1 MSAKKDPKSVAAPPR
16 AGRESP
22 RRAEPAPPP
31 EKVDTAVQV
40 PSVRF
45 RPATRPPVPVLWIL
59 DDDQESGERMRIRAA
74 VVVIGRTE
82 GQVLLPHDTQ
92 VSSRHAEIVRR
103 DDNGRCTWH
112 LRDLS
117 STNGTFVK
125 IARSRLNDGA
135 EFRIGRQ
142 QFCFRLQPGSPPA
155 KGGAVLVELSADGQE
170 QTHAISGNE
179 LWIGRDPHCC
189 DVSVK
194 DPLVCPKHARIV
206 VETQDRRYLI
216 DGGSLNGTWLRI
228 EELALTSGSEFEVG
242 EQRFRFTIP

>member
-1 MSAKKDPKSVAAPPR
+1 MAVKKDPKSTAAPPR
-16 AGRESP
+16 PGRELP
-22 RRAEPAPPP
+22 RRPAPPPPP
-31 EKVDTAVQV
+31 EKVDTAVEV

-45 RPATRPPVPVLWIL
+45 RPASRPPVPVLWIL
-59 DDDQESGERMRIRAA
+59 DDDQDSGERLRIRAA

-82 GQVLLPHDTQ
+82 GQVLLPHDPQ

-103 DDNGRCTWH
+103 DDNGRCTWF

-125 IARSRLNDGA
+125 IVRSRLDDGS

-142 QFCFRLQPGSPPA
+142 QFCFRAPTGSPQA
-155 KGGAVLVELSADGQE
+155 QSGLVLVELSGDGPE
-170 QTHAISGNE
+170 QTHPISGSE
-179 LWIGRDPHCC
+179 FWIGRDSHCC
-189 DVSVK
+189 SVSLK
-194 DPLVCPKHARIV
+194 DPLVCPRHARIV
-206 VETQDRRYLI
+206 VETRERRYLV

-228 EELALTSGSEFEVG
+228 DELALTSGSEFEIG